1 MTVPEGFVQFWIFG
15 KDVLWM
21 SREKFDQWKAF
32 YGLERFPLYRVTERR
47 TAGDHDLPHFGGL
60 RVGSSA
66 PEDARADSCE
76 GGALLR
82 ASELRHDFKG

>member
-1 MTVPEGFVQFWIFG
+1 
-15 KDVLWM
+15 M

-47 TAGDHDLPHFGGL
+47 T
-60 RVGSSA
+60 VGIMFSRISVNA
-66 PEDARADSCE
+66 VWDPAPPEDARADSCE

-82 ASELRHDFKG
+82 ASELRRDSRG